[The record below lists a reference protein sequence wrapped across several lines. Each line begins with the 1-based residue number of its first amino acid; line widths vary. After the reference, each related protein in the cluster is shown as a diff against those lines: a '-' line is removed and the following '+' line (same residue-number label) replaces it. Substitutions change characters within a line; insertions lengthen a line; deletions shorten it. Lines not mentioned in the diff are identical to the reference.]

1 MNCKIWIIGF
11 LNEAQNPRQARHLM
25 IRHTETPFRCHL
37 LHIAPLPPWN
47 VVSSAFRE
55 GVQSKI
61 KKEKEKMLFMK
72 HVAPH
77 IVVLY
82 PLLLRSLQTSTG
94 HPKTEIGKRVKRAIT
109 QKETKYSNSGKSILY
124 DKHIQASL
132 PMLK

>member
-1 MNCKIWIIGF
+1 
-11 LNEAQNPRQARHLM
+11 
-25 IRHTETPFRCHL
+25 
-37 LHIAPLPPWN
+37 
-47 VVSSAFRE
+47 
-55 GVQSKI
+55 
-61 KKEKEKMLFMK
+61 MLFMK

-109 QKETKYSNSGKSILY
+109 QKETKYFNSGKYILY
-124 DKHIQASL
+124 DKHSQASL

>member
-1 MNCKIWIIGF
+1 
-11 LNEAQNPRQARHLM
+11 
-25 IRHTETPFRCHL
+25 
-37 LHIAPLPPWN
+37 
-47 VVSSAFRE
+47 
-55 GVQSKI
+55 
-61 KKEKEKMLFMK
+61 MLFLK

-77 IVVLY
+77 IEVLY
-82 PLLLRSLQTSTG
+82 LLILRSLQTSTG